1 MTSSRPERRE
11 EARFRVIRM
20 LENDPN
26 ISTREIAREV
36 GISNGAAY
44 YLLSALIE
52 KGLVKVQNF
61 SKSEQKTKYA
71 YVLTPKGIAEKALLT
86 RLFLERKL
94 TEYRDLQVEIA
105 ELKADLTEP
114 DTDAGA
120 RN

>member
-1 MTSSRPERRE
+1 MPSSRPERRE
-11 EARFRVIRM
+11 EARFRVMRL

-26 ISTREIAREV
+26 ISTREIAQAV

-52 KGLVKVQNF
+52 KGLVKAQNF

-71 YVLTPKGIAEKALLT
+71 YALTPTGIAEKSRLT

-94 TEYRDLQVEIA
+94 SEYRDLKTEIA

-114 DTDAGA
+114 DADSEA